1 MITHL
6 EGDSPTQPLINIEAI
21 PLLNGP
27 PHDVFCHG
35 IWYDRLRPGCY
46 KVYNCGVSDYFG
58 VGHHRDGGSRGF
70 DGVECEVISGHNTFF
85 LQSVSAHLHVCPW
98 TYLYGYY
105 HLEPTLLTIQAFEA
119 QLSYAPSEKFCSQR
133 MLYSTILGISSA
145 AVVQCVLVTRTHAL
159 YQQRWLTIFLGI
171 LGFLSISSAFI
182 LFSLVFRFET
192 FTPASTFGL
201 RGCILGCTNGICK
214 SMLIG
219 FWIPFVLF
227 ETIIFGLTGW
237 KTYKSLNSSARFS
250 RFPSVITILF
260 RDGLVY
266 YIVMMSLSVCNFL
279 IWIADPY
286 ASYLAVGFF

>member
-58 VGHHRDGGSRGF
+58 VGHHRDGRSRGF

-192 FTPASTFGL
+192 
-201 RGCILGCTNGICK
+201 
-214 SMLIG
+214 
-219 FWIPFVLF
+219 
-227 ETIIFGLTGW
+227 
-237 KTYKSLNSSARFS
+237 SLLAYVVVSWVA
-250 RFPSVITILF
+250 L
-260 RDGLVY
+260 
-266 YIVMMSLSVCNFL
+266 ME
-279 IWIADPY
+279 Y
-286 ASYLAVGFF
+286 ASQCWLGFGYRLFYSKQSSLDSQDGKHTNLWIHLLDFHDSHRSLRFYFAMGWCITLWWCLCLFATF

>member
-21 PLLNGP
+21 PLLNAP
-27 PHDVFCHG
+27 PTMSSAMEYDTIVFG
-35 IWYDRLRPGCY
+35 LAATKYTTVASATILVWDII
-46 KVYNCGVSDYFG
+46 VTVDQEVSMVWSAKLSLG
-58 VGHHRDGGSRGF
+58 
-70 DGVECEVISGHNTFF
+70 TTLFF
-85 LQSVSAHLHVCPW
+85 CNR
-98 TYLYGYY
+98 YLPICMFV
-105 HLEPTLLTIQAFEA
+105 LELTS

>member
-1 MITHL
+1 
-6 EGDSPTQPLINIEAI
+6 
-21 PLLNGP
+21 
-27 PHDVFCHG
+27 
-35 IWYDRLRPGCY
+35 
-46 KVYNCGVSDYFG
+46 
-58 VGHHRDGGSRGF
+58 
-70 DGVECEVISGHNTFF
+70 
-85 LQSVSAHLHVCPW
+85 
-98 TYLYGYY
+98 
-105 HLEPTLLTIQAFEA
+105 
-119 QLSYAPSEKFCSQR
+119 

-145 AVVQCVLVTRTHAL
+145 AVVQCWHHFSFLYSFSYGKSLQGVLVTRTHAL

-260 RDGLVY
+260 RDA
-266 YIVMMSLSVCNFL
+266 LSVCNFL

-286 ASYLAVGFF
+286 ASYLAVG